1 MAGSQP
7 VCVQLGPVM
16 RSVLRS
22 PCQQKRREALQLRRR
37 YRAVLAQADGDTLL
51 AASEAAS
58 LVSKFVDLVATA
70 SPAPLQPAV
79 NVLGM
84 DIASTVA
91 LQPTY
96 PGLARLAVRCPAP
109 HKIRCN
115 RDNAMRCHC
124 SPRPVCLAWI
134 TQAQLGAEVFGP
146 EQALRCISL
155 SKRNRRKRNFAVRCR
170 WSTPQRGAPKRYSI
184 ARLQEPS
191 KAWPGGQL
199 ALHF

>member
-22 PCQQKRREALQLRRR
+22 PCQQKRRREALQLRRR
-37 YRAVLAQADGDTLL
+37 CRAVLAQADGDTLL

-115 RDNAMRCHC
+115 RDIAMRCHC
-124 SPRPVCLAWI
+124 SPRPVCLAW
-134 TQAQLGAEVFGP
+134 TTA
-146 EQALRCISL
+146 
-155 SKRNRRKRNFAVRCR
+155 
-170 WSTPQRGAPKRYSI
+170 STIRLLPKSSR
-184 ARLQEPS
+184 A
-191 KAWPGGQL
+191 
-199 ALHF
+199 

>member
-37 YRAVLAQADGDTLL
+37 CRAVLAQADGDTLL

-91 LQPTY
+91 LQPTF
-96 PGLARLAVRCPAP
+96 PGLARLAVRCPLRIKLTASATLLFAASAAP
-109 HKIRCN
+109 GQC
-115 RDNAMRCHC
+115 
-124 SPRPVCLAWI
+124 AWHGLYD
-134 TQAQLGAEVFGP
+134 QVAADLLGPG
-146 EQALRCISL
+146 QALRCVAL
-155 SKRNRRKRNFAVRCR
+155 
-170 WSTPQRGAPKRYSI
+170 
-184 ARLQEPS
+184 LQTN
-191 KAWPGGQL
+191 
-199 ALHF
+199 